1 MPTRDDAR
9 RLLGEWVKNPGLLR
23 HCLAV
28 EAAMRAYA
36 PKYGGDPEI
45 WGIAGLLHDFDYERH
60 PVPDAEAKTGH
71 PFEGVKALRELGY
84 PEEVVHAILGHAQY
98 SGVPRDT
105 DMSKC
110 LFAVDELCGFLT
122 AMAYVRPERLVGITP
137 EAVKKSLNKK
147 KFAEKVSRDDI
158 AQGVAELGLPE
169 EVHFETVIRAMQ
181 DEAEALGL
189 VVSELPS

>member
-60 PVPDAEAKTGH
+60 PVPDPVAKTGH

>member
-9 RLLGEWVKNPGLLR
+9 RLLGEWVKNPGLAR

-45 WGIAGLLHDFDYERH
+45 WGIAGLLHDFDYERY
-60 PVPDAEAKTGH
+60 PVPDAAAKTGH